1 MKGHMNVC
9 RLLYTTGKLRYV
21 TRVSGCLEKRFR
33 KATIVTISGE
43 RLNEK
48 PFEGDGDLHPCV
60 GHGDCSSAD
69 NNGERQRYR

>member
-1 MKGHMNVC
+1 MNVC

-21 TRVSGCLEKRFR
+21 TRVSGCLEAF
-33 KATIVTISGE
+33 SESHDGDNFGE

-48 PFEGDGDLHPCV
+48 PFEDDGDLHPCV
-60 GHGDCSSAD
+60 GHGDCSRAD